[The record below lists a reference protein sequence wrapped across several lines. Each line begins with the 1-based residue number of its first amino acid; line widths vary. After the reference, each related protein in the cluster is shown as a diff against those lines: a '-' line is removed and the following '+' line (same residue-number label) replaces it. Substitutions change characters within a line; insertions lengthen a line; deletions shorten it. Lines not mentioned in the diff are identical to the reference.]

1 MGFAQGWYQLAR
13 SKTQLRRVCM
23 LELIASFLII
33 LAAISLVM
41 GYSLTGLIYACL
53 VMSIIITLVGT
64 LRGRPQQE

>member
-1 MGFAQGWYQLAR
+1 
-13 SKTQLRRVCM
+13 M

-53 VMSIIITLVGT
+53 VVSIIITLVGA